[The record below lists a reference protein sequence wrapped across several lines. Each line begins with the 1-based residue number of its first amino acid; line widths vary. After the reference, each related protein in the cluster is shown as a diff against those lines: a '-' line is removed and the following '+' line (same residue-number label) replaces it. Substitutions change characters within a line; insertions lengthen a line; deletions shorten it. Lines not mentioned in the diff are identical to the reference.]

1 MNNKI
6 NKAYQFRS
14 RLDLIHFVLEMEAI
28 MHRYNFSYRYEI
40 NDTEVIVEF
49 YHNDEHWTED
59 LHFAADAIEN
69 LYYVKYKI

>member
-1 MNNKI
+1 
-6 NKAYQFRS
+6 
-14 RLDLIHFVLEMEAI
+14 MEAI
-28 MHRYNFSYRYEI
+28 VHRYNVSYRYEI

-49 YHNDEHWTED
+49 YHNDEHLTED